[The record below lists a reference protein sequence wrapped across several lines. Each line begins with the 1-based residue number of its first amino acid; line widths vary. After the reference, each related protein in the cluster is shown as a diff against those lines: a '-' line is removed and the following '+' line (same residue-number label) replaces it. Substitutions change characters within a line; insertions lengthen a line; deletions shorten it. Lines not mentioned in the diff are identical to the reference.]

1 VTTSSSSAAKS
12 GSSSSSSS
20 SAAAAPATAAAP
32 AEEAIVQPPPPPPA
46 PARLVVAARAT
57 QGDLTVGS
65 TLTVTYTVQNSG
77 GRAASALL
85 TDALPAALAPIYVDS
100 DQGTCTGD
108 RTVRCALGSLG
119 PGRSADVTL
128 VLQVMKAAT
137 FVNAAD
143 AEATDDAV
151 AVSDPASLRF
161 KAGTSAAVRLVLP
174 R

>member
-1 VTTSSSSAAKS
+1 VSAH
-12 GSSSSSSS
+12 
-20 SAAAAPATAAAP
+20 
-32 AEEAIVQPPPPPPA
+32 
-46 PARLVVAARAT
+46 AT

-65 TLTVTYTVQNSG
+65 TLTVTYTVQNTG

-100 DQGTCTGD
+100 DQGSCTGD
-108 RTVRCALGSLG
+108 KTVRCALGSLG

-143 AEATDDAV
+143 ADATDDGV
-151 AVSDPASLRF
+151 PVSDPSSLRF
-161 KAGTSAAVRLVLP
+161 TAGSSTAVRLVLP
-174 R
+174 K